1 VVFVLQVGFFLRK
14 HHGPVFQRH
23 FFCVFQSC
31 QAFHRSSLF
40 CCTHFRR
47 TFSNLSFFVP
57 ILLFSM
63 SFESVSSGPLNIPW
77 PLPASKLESPSLQLF
92 TASEPVRRS
101 LGSIVVVY
109 GLRLN
114 GYSCRNEYKRWV
126 FFA

>member
-1 VVFVLQVGFFLRK
+1 MY
-14 HHGPVFQRH
+14 
-23 FFCVFQSC
+23 
-31 QAFHRSSLF
+31 SS
-40 CCTHFRR
+40 RAR
-47 TFSNLSFFVP
+47 LSIGVPFFVVRIFVVP
-57 ILLFSM
+57 SLTCLFLYQLLLFSM